1 MIASSIPSRSSPT
14 GLGAF
19 SLISAAA
26 PAAAAT
32 GPLAP
37 FILAGTAAIGPA
49 IALFTRLAQGCGE
62 TCLVSSGYADEAER
76 SLIEVNRQFFAQP
89 TITPELKT
97 KALEFVDKVL
107 NQLRQL
113 CSQPQLGAAG
123 QRCISERLVKGGSA
137 PWCPTGTGCDWIT
150 LYRDPIANAPLT
162 APTAQPGG
170 GGSSLT
176 ASGGGGGG
184 IVATITQGSTAGIP
198 NWAIALA
205 LGGLLIFALGDD

>member
-14 GLGAF
+14 GLGF
-19 SLISAAA
+19 LPAAA
-26 PAAAAT
+26 VPAAAAT

-37 FILAGTAAIGPA
+37 FVLAASAAIGPA

-62 TCLVSSGYADEAER
+62 TCLAASGYADEAER

-89 TITPELKT
+89 TITPELKG
-97 KALEFVDKVL
+97 KALEFVDRVL

-150 LYRDPIANAPLT
+150 LYRDPIANAP
-162 APTAQPGG
+162 TAQPGG
-170 GGSSLT
+170 SGEGSSLT
-176 ASGGGGGG
+176 ASGGGGG